1 MFVFVA
7 RFKDVFIIVVIHP
20 IYHLIHPMDEPG
32 WRLGALSQLG
42 QRSLPALP
50 SLSGMLT
57 LALSAWNRTLRRAL
71 LRSRQEVE
79 LLTNERRSER
89 AGRIRAEKKLRDST
103 VAPDKQAPDAWPL
116 KPIGTIRSCFSQR
129 NGTPRQPMLVSS
141 ARCTLTLRCEL
152 SGEFL
157 DGLEQ
162 FSHVWVLFIFHKN
175 TDIQRVFSGEYGGV
189 RGKIRVP
196 RLNGSKKGVFA
207 TRSPHH
213 PCPIGLSVAE
223 IVSVDLKRRTVTL
236 SGADIVDGTPVLDLK
251 PYVPFC
257 DSVEGATAPDWVERK
272 TADDP
277 LQTMAVEFS
286 EEGMAAVATAF
297 ASSRG
302 VSLYSLDEFIEFVKE
317 ALSRDIR
324 SVTQRVR
331 VPLRDERARLHTG
344 AWRVVLCGIDIAYD
358 ISDDS
363 RVTIRSADL
372 VSSSADARRHD
383 EE

>member
-1 MFVFVA
+1 
-7 RFKDVFIIVVIHP
+7 
-20 IYHLIHPMDEPG
+20 MDEPG
-32 WRLGALSQLG
+32 WRPAARSQLC
-42 QRSLPALP
+42 QLPVLA
-50 SLSGMLT
+50 SGMLT
-57 LALSAWNRTLRRAL
+57 LALSVYNRSLQRRLRQ
-71 LRSRQEVE
+71 SREEVE
-79 LLTNERRSER
+79 LLSKERRSER
-89 AGRIRAEKKLRDST
+89 AGRIRAEKNLRDVT
-103 VAPDKQAPDAWPL
+103 MGPDKQALDAWPF

-141 ARCTLTLRCEL
+141 ARCTLTLRGEL

-162 FSHVWVLFIFHKN
+162 FSHAWVLFVFHKN
-175 TDIQRVFSGEYGGV
+175 TDIQRVFSGYDGV

-196 RLNGSKKGVFA
+196 RLNGAKKGVFA

-223 IVSVDLKRRTVTL
+223 IVAVDLKRKTVTL
-236 SGADIVDGTPVLDLK
+236 AGADIVDGSPVLDLK
-251 PYVPFC
+251 PYVPYC
-257 DSVEGATAPDWVERK
+257 DSIEGATAPNWVERRI
-272 TADDP
+272 ADEP

-286 EEGMAAVATAF
+286 EDGMAAVASAF

-302 VSLYSLDEFIEFVKE
+302 GTLYSLDEFVEFVKE

-344 AWRVVLCGIDIAYD
+344 VWRVVLCGIDIGYD
-358 ISDDS
+358 ISEDNV
-363 RVTIRSADL
+363 VTIIT
-372 VSSSADARRHD
+372 ADAQRHD
-383 EE
+383 EEKDTGGAAAEAGACPPAT